1 MAGIVFPGSGEKVLA
16 SGGSMTVHFLDVGQG
31 LSILVQSEGQNLL
44 YDGGPRS
51 ASSYVVSY
59 LQEQNVSEIDYLISS
74 HYDEDH
80 VSGLIGCLNAFQV
93 DNVIGADYIH
103 DSSLYGSFMDA
114 VAAHGL
120 EVQHPAVGAEYTFGL
135 SLIHIWSRRRGRR
148 CASGRNLCSSN
159 WRKDCRVCAD
169 LCSRSTDL
177 HGWRPGCFC
186 Y

>member
-1 MAGIVFPGSGEKVLA
+1 MKHLRKQIAGYLLTLILLMAGIVFPGSGEKVLA
-16 SGGSMTVHFLDVGQG
+16 SGGSMAVHFLDVGQG

-103 DSSLYGSFMDA
+103 DSSLYGSFMMQWQ
-114 VAAHGL
+114 HMGL
-120 EVQHPAVGAEYTFGL
+120 KYSIRQWGRSIHLARENLQFFHQRKSAKRVMLIRWQL
-135 SLIHIWSRRRGRR
+135 S
-148 CASGRNLCSSN
+148 
-159 WRKDCRVCAD
+159 
-169 LCSRSTDL
+169 
-177 HGWRPGCFC
+177 
-186 Y
+186 

>member
-1 MAGIVFPGSGEKVLA
+1 MKHLRKQIAGYLLTLILLMAGIVFPGSGEKVLA

-120 EVQHPAVGAEYTFGL
+120 EVQHPAVGAEYTFGSGEFTIL
-135 SLIHIWSRRRGRR
+135 SPKEISKE
-148 CASGRNLCSSN
+148 SN
-159 WRKDCRVCAD
+159 ANSVAI
-169 LCSRSTDL
+169 
-177 HGWRPGCFC
+177 
-186 Y
+186 

>member
-1 MAGIVFPGSGEKVLA
+1 MKHLRKQIAGYLLTLILLMAGIVFPGSGEKVLA

-120 EVQHPAVGAEYTFGL
+120 EVQHPAVRSIHLARENLQFFHQRKSAKRVMLIRWQL
-135 SLIHIWSRRRGRR
+135 S
-148 CASGRNLCSSN
+148 
-159 WRKDCRVCAD
+159 
-169 LCSRSTDL
+169 
-177 HGWRPGCFC
+177 
-186 Y
+186 

>member
-1 MAGIVFPGSGEKVLA
+1 
-16 SGGSMTVHFLDVGQG
+16 MTVHFLDVGQG

-103 DSSLYGSFMDA
+103 DSSFMA
-114 VAAHGL
+114 LLWMQWQHMGL
-120 EVQHPAVGAEYTFGL
+120 KYSIRQWGRSIHWLGRILQFFLQRKSAKRVMLIQWQL
-135 SLIHIWSRRRGRR
+135 S
-148 CASGRNLCSSN
+148 
-159 WRKDCRVCAD
+159 
-169 LCSRSTDL
+169 
-177 HGWRPGCFC
+177 
-186 Y
+186 

>member
-1 MAGIVFPGSGEKVLA
+1 MKHLRKQIAGYLLTLILLMAGIVFPGSGEKVLA

-80 VSGLIGCLNAFQV
+80 VSGLIG
-93 DNVIGADYIH
+93 
-103 DSSLYGSFMDA
+103 
-114 VAAHGL
+114 
-120 EVQHPAVGAEYTFGL
+120 L
-135 SLIHIWSRRRGRR
+135 SLIHI
-148 CASGRNLCSSN
+148 
-159 WRKDCRVCAD
+159 
-169 LCSRSTDL
+169 
-177 HGWRPGCFC
+177 
-186 Y
+186 

>member
-1 MAGIVFPGSGEKVLA
+1 MKHLRKQIAGYLLTLILLMAGIVFPGSGEKVLA

-59 LQEQNVSEIDYLISS
+59 LQEQNVSEIDYPISS

-120 EVQHPAVGAEYTFGL
+120 KYSIRQWGRSIHLARENLQFFLQRKSAKRVMLIRWQL
-135 SLIHIWSRRRGRR
+135 S
-148 CASGRNLCSSN
+148 
-159 WRKDCRVCAD
+159 
-169 LCSRSTDL
+169 
-177 HGWRPGCFC
+177 
-186 Y
+186 